1 MYSMD
6 DFNTYYDE
14 IDEELIQA
22 YLNGETM
29 DPELEAFLAS
39 YQKDYDQEYEEVA
52 SLSLLE
58 LGESC
63 MLPVLTGALKVLLP
77 LLALSFLFKLVS
89 NLWKPD
95 GGDTGIPRSF
105 LHLTSALFGV
115 LALHLVFSRDLVYVL
130 YCCCLIYLTLL
141 AVHVLHRQYCGIAVS
156 TIVVVYIIVCELY
169 LVEET
174 TWHKVRGAQIIMAM
188 KVIGL
193 AFDVAS
199 GAEQM
204 PSMSEYLGYVLC
216 VGTVIFGPWISFQDY
231 KNMLSQ
237 DHKSMNMGWLFCV
250 AKSAAVSLAC
260 MVYSTCLLTNW
271 LVPSSSYKWILAYR
285 DAQSFR
291 FSHYF
296 VSFASETSALLCG
309 LRGSFYKE
317 NESRWSVTKPQHIE
331 VPRSLVE
338 VVTYWNLPM
347 HYWLKTYVFKPSR
360 IFGTFVAVIL
370 TYAASSLL
378 HGLNFQLAAVLFS
391 LGFYSYVEFVFRN
404 KLSRIFSACI
414 QAKRCPDDCGHD
426 YKSYHPLVLLTN
438 VCFGLLAL
446 FHLAYLG
453 LMFDSSREQDKGY
466 TMKHTLEKW
475 ANLDYASHWVVL
487 GTYIFYLII

>member
-1 MYSMD
+1 MEGMD
-6 DFNTYYDE
+6 DFDTYYDE
-14 IDEELIQA
+14 IDEDLIQA
-22 YLNGETM
+22 YLNGETI
-29 DPELEAFLAS
+29 DPELEAFLSS
-39 YQKDYDQEYEEVA
+39 YEKNYGQEYEEIP

-58 LGESC
+58 VGENC
-63 MLPVLTGALKVLLP
+63 MLPVLTEALKVLLP
-77 LLALSFLFKLVS
+77 LLALSFIFKLIS

-95 GGDTGIPRSF
+95 AEEVGVPRSF
-105 LHLTSALFGV
+105 LHLTSALFGI
-115 LALHLVFSRDLVYVL
+115 LALHLVFSRDLVYIL
-130 YCCCLIYLTLL
+130 YCCCLVYLVLI
-141 AVHVLHRQYCGIAVS
+141 AVHVLRRQYCGIAVS
-156 TIVVVYIIVCELY
+156 AFIVVYVLLCELY
-169 LVEET
+169 LVDET
-174 TWHKVRGAQIIMAM
+174 AWHRVRGAQIIMSM

-199 GAEQM
+199 GAEEM
-204 PSMSEYLGYVLC
+204 PSMFEYLGYVLC
-216 VGTVIFGPWISFQDY
+216 VGTVIFGPWVSYQDY
-231 KNMLSQ
+231 KNLLCQ
-237 DHKSMNMGWLFCV
+237 DRKSMNMWWIVRIARSG
-250 AKSAAVSLAC
+250 AVSLVC
-260 MVYSTCLLTNW
+260 MVYSTCFLTNW
-271 LVPSSSYKWILAYR
+271 LIPSSSYRWILAYR

-296 VSFASETSALLCG
+296 VSFASETTALLCG
-309 LRGSFYKE
+309 FRGSFYKD
-317 NESRWSVTKPQHIE
+317 NESRWSVSKPYHIE

-370 TYAASSLL
+370 TYTASSLL

-404 KLSRIFSACI
+404 KLSRIFNACI
-414 QAKRCPDDCGHD
+414 QAKTCPDSCGHE
-426 YKSYHPLVLLTN
+426 YTSYHPLVLLTN
-438 VCFGLLAL
+438 VCFALLAV

>member
-1 MYSMD
+1 MESLE
-6 DFNTYYDE
+6 DFDTYYDE

-22 YLNGETM
+22 YLNGEEL
-29 DPELEAFLAS
+29 DPELEAYLS
-39 YQKDYDQEYEEVA
+39 QYQKEYGQEYEEIT
-52 SLSLLE
+52 SYSLLE

-77 LLALSFLFKLVS
+77 LLALSFIFKLVS
-89 NLWKPD
+89 NLWKPGSD
-95 GGDTGIPRSF
+95 EVGIPRSF

-115 LALHLVFSRDLVYVL
+115 LALHLVFSRDMLYIL
-130 YCCCLIYLTLL
+130 YCCCLVYIVFFVVHLL
-141 AVHVLHRQYCGIAVS
+141 CRQYCGIAVS
-156 TIVVVYIIVCELY
+156 TFIIIYIISCELY

-174 TWHKVRGAQIIMAM
+174 AWHKVRGAQIILSM

-193 AFDVAS
+193 AFDVS
-199 GAEQM
+199 NGAELM

-216 VGTVIFGPWISFQDY
+216 VGTVIFGPWGSYQDY
-231 KNMLSQ
+231 KNMLNQ
-237 DHKSMNMGWLFCV
+237 DYKSMNIWWIIRV
-250 AKSAAVSLAC
+250 VNSAAFSLIC
-260 MVYSTCLLTNW
+260 MIYSTCLLTNW
-271 LVPSSSYKWILAYR
+271 LIPNSSYKWILAYR

-296 VSFASETSALLCG
+296 VSFASETTALLCG
-309 LRGSFYKE
+309 LKGSFYKD
-317 NESRWSVTKPQHIE
+317 NESSWSVSKPQHIE

-360 IFGTFVAVIL
+360 VFGTFVAVIL
-370 TYAASSLL
+370 TYTASSLL

-404 KLSRIFSACI
+404 KLSRIFNACI
-414 QAKRCPDDCGHD
+414 QAKKCPDDCGHD
-426 YKSYHPLVLLTN
+426 NTSYHPLVLLTN
-438 VCFGLLAL
+438 MCFGILAM

-466 TMKHTLEKW
+466 TMEHTLQKW
-475 ANLDYASHWVVL
+475 ANLDYTSHWVVL
-487 GTYIFYLII
+487 GTYLFYLII